1 MFQIRYLL
9 SKDQMEIKLLQGR
22 KFENEEAASAKA
34 LRRSWIGVKES
45 EVVEWHQKE
54 NEGRGGVESIG
65 HGFYVEWHEK
75 LLEAFEQKNDM
86 FWFTLKW

>member
-45 EVVEWHQKE
+45 EVVE
-54 NEGRGGVESIG
+54 
-65 HGFYVEWHEK
+65 
-75 LLEAFEQKNDM
+75 
-86 FWFTLKW
+86 